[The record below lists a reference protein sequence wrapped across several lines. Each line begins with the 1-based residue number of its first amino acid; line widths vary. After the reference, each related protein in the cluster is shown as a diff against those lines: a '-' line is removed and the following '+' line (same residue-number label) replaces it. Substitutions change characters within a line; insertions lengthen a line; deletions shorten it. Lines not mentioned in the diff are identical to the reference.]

1 MMESNEEKLQRLEFY
16 QEILLS
22 VMNNAYPF
30 YALIINYELSKSEV
44 EDIYLLC
51 TKLNNELKK
60 QKEEGF
66 VTFLPLLTHFVG
78 MLNYKLEPHETI
90 DALYKQ
96 NIYRDLMAEFKKI
109 IRNP

>member
-1 MMESNEEKLQRLEFY
+1 MEFNEEKLLRLEFY

-22 VMNNAYPF
+22 VMNKSYPF
-30 YALIINYELSKSEV
+30 YALIINHELSKSDV
-44 EDIYLLC
+44 EDLYLLC
-51 TKLNNELKK
+51 TKLNNEFIK

-90 DALYKQ
+90 DSLYEQ

-109 IRNP
+109 IRNT